1 MGLQGLTECFVCVK
15 FLSTFCSDQKGS
27 VIFYQEG
34 EAPENLGGG
43 GSGTLSKIK
52 RGDQKIFS
60 N

>member
-1 MGLQGLTECFVCVK
+1 MFGYFEARRGAGVVW
-15 FLSTFCSDQKGS
+15 GS

-34 EAPENLGGG
+34 GLLKIWG